1 MSKVYPKHS
10 KIVGGGSGE
19 RIRPSYQSAGR
30 QQQQA
35 RPQPQQARQQQHA
48 RPPPQQQQQSYGQ
61 QQQRSR
67 PQGGLD
73 DYWPSTFTILC
84 SIPVI
89 FILYHYICKLL
100 SHIIWGSLTVKT
112 FGKNLKIESNE
123 LKY

>member
-10 KIVGGGSGE
+10 KVVGGGSGE
-19 RIRPSYQSAGR
+19 RIRSTIPPGGR

-35 RPQPQQARQQQHA
+35 RPQAQQARQQQQA
-48 RPPPQQQQQSYGQ
+48 RPQQQQQNYGQ

-100 SHIIWGSLTVKT
+100 SHIIWGSLTV
-112 FGKNLKIESNE
+112 S
-123 LKY
+123 YR

>member
-10 KIVGGGSGE
+10 KVVGGGSGE
-19 RIRPSYQSAGR
+19 RIRSTFQSGGGGPGGR

-35 RPQPQQARQQQHA
+35 RPQPQQARQQQQA
-48 RPPPQQQQQSYGQ
+48 RPQQQQQQQNYGQ

-73 DYWPSTFTILC
+73 DYWPSMFTILC

-100 SHIIWGSLTVKT
+100 SHIIWGSLTVK
-112 FGKNLKIESNE
+112 I
-123 LKY
+123 